1 MNDRGMERKNLSET
15 ERVGLVRRT
24 AALLSFFLPVVI
36 MLTVFAIKGIYPF
49 GERSFLSTDLYHQYM
64 PFFSE
69 FVRAVK
75 SGEGLSYTWNVGV
88 GSNFLALYVYYLA
101 SPFHWLG
108 LLVPEQYIME
118 FLTYLVVV
126 KIGLCGLTAFL
137 YLDGR
142 GRRMSG
148 QELADGMTQPGE
160 SVWLG
165 EPAQSG
171 AVLAALFFSLG
182 YALSGFLAAY
192 NWNIMWLD
200 CVILLPV
207 IAMGLERL
215 VREGKPGL
223 YCVALGLSIFTNYY
237 ISIMICIFL
246 VLYFVFLY
254 CTERHPIPGEGAG
267 KGARAA
273 AHLKPVGQFALYS
286 LLAGGM
292 AAVLLIPEVCAI
304 LATDFGDVNFPEKVE
319 SYFSVLDMLARHCVS
334 VSVEKGLEH
343 WPNIYC
349 GAGVF
354 LFVPL
359 YAVSEKIPARRR
371 FGMLAITGVILLGF
385 STNVLNF
392 IWHGL
397 NYPDSLPARQ
407 SFIYILLMLTM
418 CYDAFTHLD
427 FGKPAQK
434 ERVVH
439 GYLFAAAALLLVEK
453 FVEHEDFL
461 PGVEWLTL
469 LFVTIY
475 AAVVYRLYHAAA
487 CEGQKRRRSCLVL
500 GVVVLAAMVAE
511 TGINTYCTSVS
522 NVSRSAYLE
531 YQEDYKLLYE
541 WVGQQESGFYRME
554 KFTRKTKNDGT
565 LAGYPTASVFS
576 STMNSAVMDLY
587 ERLGMRH
594 SKVYYGYDGATAFTS
609 ALLNVEYLFGES
621 GEYENS
627 LYTLCN
633 ESGGV
638 SLYQVERSLPF
649 GYVAPVGYDLPEG
662 FKNSGLRLQ
671 NQMVHDLGIEGQLF
685 VRCDRDNSG
694 ENVKFQAAQDGIY
707 YGILTAS
714 GTKKVKALGGT
725 PGEQSFNDLKDGSV
739 LYLGWLETGTELVIT
754 NADEDDKTKDV
765 AADVYRMDE
774 EVLQAALERLSENCL
789 DNVAY
794 DSTHISGS
802 LSLSESGRLILSVPY
817 EKGWQIMLNGERT
830 EPVLF
835 GDTFIA
841 FDLEPGDYEL
851 SMRYVPYGQYA
862 GIAVST
868 VSIFLFAGLMFM
880 RARRGMRINN

>member
-1 MNDRGMERKNLSET
+1 MMNDRGTEQKRLSEMERTGLS
-15 ERVGLVRRT
+15 RAV
-24 AALLSFFLPVVI
+24 AASLAFLLPVMI
-36 MLTVFAIKGIYPF
+36 MLTIFAIRGIYPF
-49 GERSFLSTDLYHQYM
+49 GGRSFLSTDLYHQYM

-75 SGEGLSYTWNVGV
+75 SGEGISYTWNVGV

-108 LLVPEQYIME
+108 LLVPEGHIME

-126 KIGLCGLTAFL
+126 KIGLCGLTAFV

-142 GRRMSG
+142 GRRAG
-148 QELADGMTQPGE
+148 REATPDDTVQAGT
-160 SVWLG
+160 VC
-165 EPAQSG
+165 
-171 AVLAALFFSLG
+171 AALFFSLG

-207 IAMGLERL
+207 IVMGLERL
-215 VREGKPGL
+215 VREGRPGL

-246 VLYFVFLY
+246 VLYFIFLY
-254 CTERHPIPGEGAG
+254 CTESHPVPGEGAV

-273 AHLKPVGQFALYS
+273 AHLKPAGQFALYS

-304 LATDFGDVNFPEKVE
+304 LATDFGDVNFPKKVE

-334 VSVEKGLEH
+334 VFVEKGLDH

-359 YAVSEKIPARRR
+359 YAVNEKIPARRR
-371 FGMLAITGVILLGF
+371 FGMLALAGIILLGF

-407 SFIYILLMLTM
+407 SFIYILLMLSM
-418 CYDAFTHLD
+418 CYDACTHLNLRE
-427 FGKPAQK
+427 QMRK
-434 ERVVH
+434 ERVVR
-439 GYLFAAAALLLVEK
+439 GYLLAVAALLLVEK
-453 FVEHEDFL
+453 FVEHDDFL

-475 AAVVYRLYHAAA
+475 AAVLYRLYFVDAY
-487 CEGQKRRRSCLVL
+487 ETRKRRRAGL
-500 GVVVLAAMVAE
+500 VLAAVALTAMVLE

-531 YQEDYKLLYE
+531 HQEDYKLLHE
-541 WVGQQESGFYRME
+541 WVEQQKDGFYRME

-576 STMNSAVMDLY
+576 STLNSAVMDFY

-594 SKVYYGYDGATAFTS
+594 SKVFYGYDGATAFTS

-627 LYTLCN
+627 LYSLCR
-633 ESGGV
+633 ESGGI
-638 SLYQVERSLPF
+638 SLYHVEHSLPF
-649 GYVAPVGYDLPEG
+649 GYVAPVEYDLPEG

-671 NQMVHDLGIEGQLF
+671 NQMVHDLGIDGQLF
-685 VRCDRDNSG
+685 MKCDRDSSG
-694 ENVKFQAAQDGIY
+694 EDVKFSAPQDGIY
-707 YGILTAS
+707 YGIITAS

-725 PGEQSFNDLKDGSV
+725 PGEQNFNDLKNGSV
-739 LYLGWLETGTELVIT
+739 LYLGWLEQGTMLTIT
-754 NADEDDKTKDV
+754 NSDEDDTTKNV
-765 AADVYRMDE
+765 AADIYRMDE
-774 EVLQAALERLSENCL
+774 EVLLKALGNLSENCL
-789 DNVAY
+789 EGVVY
-794 DSTHISGS
+794 DSTHLSGR
-802 LSLSESGRLILSVPY
+802 LSLSRAGRLILSVPY
-817 EKGWQIMLNGERT
+817 EKGWKIMLNGEAA

-835 GDTFIA
+835 GEAFIA

-851 SMRYVPYGQYA
+851 SMHYVPYGQYA
-862 GIAVST
+862 GMAVSG
-868 VSIFLFAGLMFM
+868 VSILLFAGLMLM
-880 RARRGMRINN
+880 RARKRGRVDCEQEIPDAEQND